1 MVSVTAVRPAPRLD
15 DDPELA
21 KLLDGL
27 ARFSEHKWIDLSQ
40 GPQGA
45 TVGFL
50 QRDDDLDGQL
60 VGYAHASAHGDD
72 TWGVELATTSAVLD
86 EPLLRAALAEL
97 GGSGRAVHWWV
108 HGAEPRHD
116 ELAHRLGLVVGRDLL
131 QMHVDLP
138 VAPPAWPAGIRVTTF
153 RPGVD
158 DATWLAVNARSFAAH
173 PEQGRVDQAQLDARK
188 SEAWFDPAGFLLAW
202 DDAGL
207 AGFCW
212 TKVHSAEREGEIY
225 AIGVDPGRQGTGLGR
240 ALTLGGLASLRER
253 GVRTGML
260 YVDGANVAAVRLYES
275 IGFVISA
282 RDRAYI
288 R

>member
-1 MVSVTAVRPAPRLD
+1 MVSVTTVRPAPRLD

-21 KLLDGL
+21 RFLDGL
-27 ARFSEHKWIDLSQ
+27 PRFSEHKWIDLAQ
-40 GPQGA
+40 GPQGE

-50 QRDDDLDGQL
+50 LRDGDLDDEL
-60 VGYAHASAHGDD
+60 VGYGHASAHGDD
-72 TWGVELATTSAVLD
+72 AWGVELAVAGTELE
-86 EPLLRAALAEL
+86 EPLLGAVLAEVA
-97 GGSGRAVHWWV
+97 GGERAVHWWV

-116 ELAHRLGLVVGRDLL
+116 ELAQRFGLVVGRDLL

-138 VAPPAWPAGIRVTTF
+138 VAPPTWPAGVRVAAF

-158 DATWLAVNARSFAAH
+158 DATWLAVNARSFADH

-188 SEAWFDPAGFLLAW
+188 TEPWFDPEGFLLAW

-212 TKVHSAEREGEIY
+212 TKIHEAEREGEIY
-225 AIGVDPGRQGTGLGR
+225 AIGVDPDRQGTGLGR
-240 ALTLGGLASLRER
+240 ALTLGGLAHLRER

-275 IGFVISA
+275 IGFVVSN
-282 RDRAYI
+282 RDRAYV

>member
-1 MVSVTAVRPAPRLD
+1 MVSVTAVRPAPLLD

-21 KLLDGL
+21 RFLDGQP
-27 ARFSEHKWIDLSQ
+27 RFSEHKWIDLSQ
-40 GPQGA
+40 GPQGD

-50 QRDDDLDGQL
+50 QRDEDLDRQL
-60 VGYAHASAHGDD
+60 VGYAHASAHGAGA
-72 TWGVELATTSAVLD
+72 WGVELATASNVLE
-86 EPLLRAALAEL
+86 EPLLRAVLAGL
-97 GGSGRAVHWWV
+97 TGSVHWWV

-116 ELAHRLGLVVGRDLL
+116 DLAQRLGLVVGRDLL
-131 QMHVDLP
+131 VMHVDLP
-138 VAPPAWPAGIRVTTF
+138 VAAPSWPPGVRVTAF

-158 DATWLAVNARSFAAH
+158 DATWLAVNARSFAGH
-173 PEQGRVDQAQLDARK
+173 PELGRVDQAQLDARTT
-188 SEAWFDPAGFLLAW
+188 EPWFDPAGFLLAW

-212 TKVHSAEREGEIY
+212 TKVHQAEREGEIY
-225 AIGVDPGRQGTGLGR
+225 AIGVDPDRQGTGLGR

-275 IGFVISA
+275 IGFVVSA
-282 RDRAYI
+282 RDRAYV

>member
-1 MVSVTAVRPAPRLD
+1 VVSVTVVRPAPRLD
-15 DDPELA
+15 EDPELA
-21 KLLDGL
+21 KFLDGQPP
-27 ARFSEHKWIDLSQ
+27 FSEHKWIDLSQ
-40 GPQGA
+40 GPQGD
-45 TVGFL
+45 TIGFL

-72 TWGVELATTSAVLD
+72 VWGVELATSAIVLD
-86 EPLLRAALAEL
+86 EPLLRAVLDEL
-97 GGSGRAVHWWV
+97 SGSGRAVHWWV

-116 ELAHRLGLVVGRDLL
+116 ELSERLGLVVGRDLL

-138 VAPPAWPAGIRVTTF
+138 VAPPAWPPGVRVTTF

-158 DATWLAVNARSFAAH
+158 DATWLAVNARSFAEH
-173 PEQGRVDQAQLDARK
+173 PEQGRVDQAQLDARTA
-188 SEAWFDPAGFLLAW
+188 EPWFEPEGFLLAW

-207 AGFCW
+207 AGYCW
-212 TKVHSAEREGEIY
+212 TKVHEAEQEGEIY
-225 AIGVDPGRQGTGLGR
+225 VIGVDPDRQGTGLGR
-240 ALTLGGLASLRER
+240 ALTLGGLANLHER

-260 YVDGANVAAVRLYES
+260 YVDGANAAAVRLYES

-282 RDRAYI
+282 RDRAYV

>member
-1 MVSVTAVRPAPRLD
+1 VVSVTVVRPAPRLD
-15 DDPELA
+15 DEPELA
-21 KLLDGL
+21 KFLDSQP
-27 ARFSEHKWIDLSQ
+27 RFSEHKWIDLSQ
-40 GPQGA
+40 GPQGE

-72 TWGVELATTSAVLD
+72 TWGVELVAGSTDLE
-86 EPLLRAALAEL
+86 EPLLRTVLGELART
-97 GGSGRAVHWWV
+97 GRAVHWWV

-116 ELAHRLGLVVGRDLL
+116 ELAERLGLVVGRDLL

-138 VAPPAWPAGIRVTTF
+138 VAAPTWPPGVRVTRF
-153 RPGVD
+153 RPGID
-158 DATWLAVNARSFAAH
+158 DATWLAVNARAFADH

-188 SEAWFDPAGFLLAW
+188 TEPWFDPEGFLLAW
-202 DDAGL
+202 DDAGV

-212 TKVHSAEREGEIY
+212 TKVHQAEREGEIY
-225 AIGVDPGRQGTGLGR
+225 AIGVDPDRQGLGLGR
-240 ALTLGGLASLRER
+240 ALTLGGLASLHER

-260 YVDGANVAAVRLYES
+260 YVDGANEAAVRLYES
-275 IGFVISA
+275 IGFAISA
-282 RDRAYI
+282 RDRAYV